1 MGKSERPKAFEIIS
15 LVVGL
20 LGIIDFI
27 TRHLGLGDTF
37 TLADI
42 GQILLL
48 IILCALVIFELDIF
62 ERKKGESYFWI
73 KTNKKGEPYFR
84 IKTKYAIP
92 LLLVATGISI
102 IGKSSA
108 EIQNTILG
116 GMLNL
121 VLFFIVDR
129 LSRLFLRHWGID
141 QATIIAGY
149 LGGLMIGYEKGF
161 ALIFLTSLLAVIIW
175 YPYMAFQYYKRG
187 YVPSG
192 RCVPF
197 LPFLVIAAVFMQT
210 PYYDK
215 VDLYIHNKGNERCID
230 MIVESLKQG
239 TLHMNLKDNN
249 VPVSISVVYGGNPS
263 KSNSLDMLK
272 AQYQKQDPVVKY
284 LFWRSLIRNMQAKTG
299 FKDYKVFRDITT
311 GAYITVRPLYYLAR
325 VSYL

>member
-15 LVVGL
+15 LVAGL
-20 LGIIDFI
+20 LAIIDLI
-27 TRHLGLGDTF
+27 TKQLGNTF

-48 IILCALVIFELDIF
+48 IILCTLVIFELDIF
-62 ERKKGESYFWI
+62 ERKKRESYFW
-73 KTNKKGEPYFR
+73 

-92 LLLVATGISI
+92 LLLGATGISI

-108 EIQNTILG
+108 EMQNTILG

-121 VLFFIVDR
+121 VIFFMVDR
-129 LSRLFLRHWGID
+129 LSRLFFRHWGLD

-161 ALIFLTSLLAVIIW
+161 ALIFLTSLLGVIIW
-175 YPYMAFQYYKRG
+175 CPYIALQYYKRG

-192 RCVPF
+192 QCVPF
-197 LPFLVIAAVFMQT
+197 LPFLVITAVFMQT

-263 KSNSLDMLK
+263 KSSSLDMLK

-311 GAYITVRPLYYLAR
+311 GAYITVRPLYYLDNIDIR
-325 VSYL
+325 KVSGERHSKED